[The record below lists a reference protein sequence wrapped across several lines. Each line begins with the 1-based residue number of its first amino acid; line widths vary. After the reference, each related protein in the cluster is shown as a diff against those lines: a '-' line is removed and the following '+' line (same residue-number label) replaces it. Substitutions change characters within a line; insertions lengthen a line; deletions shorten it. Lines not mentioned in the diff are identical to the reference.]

1 MEQERIEKHLIEDKN
16 CYVRDITPEL
26 LKSLKR
32 KFKLNVVGASDNI
45 GYVLKVVKK

>member
-1 MEQERIEKHLIEDKN
+1 MEQSKIEKRLIEDKN

-26 LKSLKR
+26 LKSLNS
-32 KFKLNVVGASDNI
+32 KFKLNVVGTSDNI